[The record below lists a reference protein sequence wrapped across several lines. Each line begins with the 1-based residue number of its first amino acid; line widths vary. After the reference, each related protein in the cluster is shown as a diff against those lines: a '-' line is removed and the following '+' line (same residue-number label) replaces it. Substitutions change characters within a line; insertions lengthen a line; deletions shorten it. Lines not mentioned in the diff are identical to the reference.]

1 MNDLHTGQPPS
12 QQNIPFIFT
21 AIGSYLTPFID
32 GRVLH
37 QLLELDCDY
46 LPWIKVRLD
55 EYSICLE
62 EGEDYYL
69 VLSNKP
75 GLSEEYHLTIE
86 AAMSLAGLEPDA
98 NGGKVLELFVFFKTM
113 VFPKLLDEIH
123 QQIISDRRT
132 VH

>member
-12 QQNIPFIFT
+12 QQDISFIFT
-21 AIGSYLTPFID
+21 EIGGYLTPIVD

-37 QLLELDCDY
+37 QLLKLDCDY
-46 LPWIKVRLD
+46 LPWIKARLD

-62 EGEDYYL
+62 KDEDYL
-69 VLSNKP
+69 VLSHEP
-75 GLSEEYHLTIE
+75 GVSEEYHLTID

-98 NGGKVLELFVFFKTM
+98 NGGKVRELFVFFKTM